1 MEILSKTQKQLL
13 TQERDLLNRLQLSL
27 TEYDVKAEDLAA
39 LTESIRQLDDFFLLV
54 VVGEFNAGKSAFINA
69 LLGERILAEGVT
81 PTTTKVNILRF
92 GEEKK
97 KSSLSENVESLTY
110 EADFL
115 KEISIVDT
123 PGTNAIIR
131 EHEEITSLFV
141 PRSDL
146 ILFITSADRPF
157 TESERIF
164 LENIRSWGKKVVL
177 VINKIDI
184 LQSPE
189 ALEEIQNFV
198 GENAKTTLKTIPEIF
213 PISAQ
218 QALLAKQ
225 GKPEL
230 WQESRFEAL
239 ESYIMTTLDQESRL
253 ELKLLNPLG
262 VGKHLSSQYKE
273 FFEHRLKLLQDD
285 LVLIKDVE
293 DQLIVFQKDML
304 ESFQLRMSDI
314 IKILLEMEQ
323 RGEDFFTEYI
333 RLARIL
339 DLMKKEKI
347 QKDYEDMVV
356 AEVPSQIEHKV
367 TAIIDWLVDA
377 NLRQWQAIT
386 NHISEGRQ
394 KHKGRMVGDIGT
406 FIYDRERLINS
417 IQKEATRVLKSYD
430 KTREADL
437 IARRSQNAVA
447 ATAAISA
454 GALGL
459 GTLVTVLATT
469 MATDV
474 TGILL
479 AGVMAALGLFIIP
492 TRRRNAKK
500 EMRAKVKMMRDQLTK
515 SLSTHFNHEIERGLQ
530 EIKDTIAPYT
540 RFIRS
545 ENEKNQLAHQAL
557 ENYLGEIINLTDQI
571 GSSGKEGRVDSPPS
585 LH

>member
-1 MEILSKTQKQLL
+1 MEILSKKQKQIL

-27 TEYDVKAEDLAA
+27 TDYDVKAEDLEA

-97 KSSLSENVESLTY
+97 KSSLSENVESLTF

-146 ILFITSADRPF
+146 ILFVTSADRPF

-198 GENAKTTLKTIPEIF
+198 AENAKTTLKTIPEIF

-218 QALLAKQ
+218 KALLAKL

-230 WQESRFEAL
+230 WQDSRFEAL
-239 ESYIMTTLDQESRL
+239 ETYIMTTLDQESRL

-285 LVLIKDVE
+285 LDLIKDVE
-293 DQLIVFQKDML
+293 DQLVVFRKDML

-356 AEVPSQIEHKV
+356 AEVPSQVEQKV

-430 KTREADL
+430 KSKEADQ

-454 GALGL
+454 GAVGL

-479 AGVMAALGLFIIP
+479 AGAMAALGLFIIP

-530 EIKDTIAPYT
+530 EVKDTIAPYT

-545 ENEKNQLAHQAL
+545 ENERNQLAHQAL

-571 GSSGKEGRVDSPPS
+571 GSSD
-585 LH
+585 

>member
-1 MEILSKTQKQLL
+1 MEILSKKQKQIL

-27 TEYDVKAEDLAA
+27 TDYDVKAEDLEA

-97 KSSLSENVESLTY
+97 KSSLSENVESLTF

-146 ILFITSADRPF
+146 ILFVTSADRPF

-198 GENAKTTLKTIPEIF
+198 AENAKTTLKTIPEIF

-218 QALLAKQ
+218 KALLAKL

-239 ESYIMTTLDQESRL
+239 ETYIMTTLDQESRL

-262 VGKHLSSQYKE
+262 VGKHLASQYKE

-293 DQLIVFQKDML
+293 DQLVVFRKDML

-356 AEVPSQIEHKV
+356 AEVPSQVEQKV

-430 KTREADL
+430 KSKEADQ

-454 GALGL
+454 GAVGL

-479 AGVMAALGLFIIP
+479 AGAMAALGLFIIP

-530 EIKDTIAPYT
+530 EVKDTIAPYT

-545 ENEKNQLAHQAL
+545 ENERNQLAHQAL

-571 GSSGKEGRVDSPPS
+571 GSSG
-585 LH
+585 

>member
-13 TQERDLLNRLQLSL
+13 SQERDLLNRLRLSL
-27 TEYDVKAEDLAA
+27 AEYGVKEEDQTA

-69 LLGERILAEGVT
+69 LLGEKFLAEGVT
-81 PTTTKVNILRF
+81 PTTTKVNILRY
-92 GEEKK
+92 GEEKE
-97 KSSLSENVESLTY
+97 KSILSENIESLTFD
-110 EADFL
+110 ADFL

-146 ILFITSADRPF
+146 ILFVTSADRPF

-164 LENIRSWGKKVVL
+164 LEKIRSWGKKIVL

-189 ALEEIQNFV
+189 ALEEIRVFV
-198 GENAKTTLKTIPEIF
+198 AENAKTTLKTTPDIF

-218 QALLAKQ
+218 QALNAKQ

-230 WQESRFEAL
+230 WKESRFEAL
-239 ESYIMTTLDQESRL
+239 ESYIITTLDQESRL
-253 ELKLLNPLG
+253 QLKLLNPLG
-262 VGKHLSSQYKE
+262 VGKHLSSQYAE
-273 FFEHRLKLLQDD
+273 FFDHRLKLLQGD
-285 LVLIKDVE
+285 LDLIKDVE
-293 DQLIVFQKDML
+293 DQLIVFRKDML
-304 ESFQLRMSDI
+304 ESFRLRMSDI
-314 IKILLEMEQ
+314 IKILLELEQ

-333 RLARIL
+333 RLGRIF

-347 QKDYEDMVV
+347 RKDYEEMVV
-356 AEVPSQIEHKV
+356 ADVPAQIEQKV

-417 IQKEATRVLKSYD
+417 IQKEANRVVESYD
-430 KTREADL
+430 KTREADQ
-437 IARRSQNAVA
+437 IARSSQNAVA

-454 GALGL
+454 GAVGL
-459 GTLVTVLATT
+459 GTLVTILATT
-469 MATDV
+469 MAADV

-479 AGVMAALGLFIIP
+479 AGAMAALGLFIIP

-500 EMRAKVKMMRDQLTK
+500 DMRVKVKAMRDQLTN
-515 SLSTHFNHEIERGLQ
+515 SLSTHFNQEIERSLQ

-545 ENEKNQLAHQAL
+545 ENEKNRLANQAL
-557 ENYLGEIINLTDQI
+557 KNYIREIINLTDQI
-571 GSSGKEGRVDSPPS
+571 ESSEK
-585 LH
+585 

>member
-1 MEILSKTQKQLL
+1 MEILSKKQKQLL

-69 LLGERILAEGVT
+69 LLGERYLAEGVT

-92 GEEKK
+92 GEEKR

-198 GENAKTTLKTIPEIF
+198 AENAKTTLKTIPQIF

-230 WQESRFEAL
+230 WQESKFEAL

-262 VGKHLSSQYKE
+262 VGKHLASQYKE

-323 RGEDFFTEYI
+323 RGDDFFTEYI

-356 AEVPSQIEHKV
+356 AEVPSQIEQKV

-417 IQKEATRVLKSYD
+417 IQKEANQVLKSYD
-430 KTREADL
+430 KTREADQ

-454 GALGL
+454 GAVGL

-479 AGVMAALGLFIIP
+479 AGAMAALGLFIIP

-500 EMRAKVKMMRDQLTK
+500 EMRAKVRMMRDQLTK

-530 EIKDTIAPYT
+530 EIKDAIAPYT

-557 ENYLGEIINLTDQI
+557 ENFLSEIINLTDQI
-571 GSSGKEGRVDSPPS
+571 GSSGK
-585 LH
+585 

>member
-1 MEILSKTQKQLL
+1 MEILSKKQKQIL

-27 TEYDVKAEDLAA
+27 TDYDVKAEDLEA

-97 KSSLSENVESLTY
+97 KSSLSENVESLTF

-198 GENAKTTLKTIPEIF
+198 AENAKTTLKTIPEIF

-218 QALLAKQ
+218 KALLAKL

-230 WQESRFEAL
+230 WQDSRFEAL
-239 ESYIMTTLDQESRL
+239 ETYIMTTLDQESRL

-293 DQLIVFQKDML
+293 DQLVVFRKDML

-356 AEVPSQIEHKV
+356 AEVPSQVEQKV

-430 KTREADL
+430 KSKEADQ

-454 GALGL
+454 GAVGL

-479 AGVMAALGLFIIP
+479 AGAMAALGLFIIP

-530 EIKDTIAPYT
+530 EVKDTIAPYT

-545 ENEKNQLAHQAL
+545 ENERNQLAHQAL

-571 GSSGKEGRVDSPPS
+571 GSSD
-585 LH
+585 

>member
-1 MEILSKTQKQLL
+1 MDILSKSQKQLL
-13 TQERDLLNRLQLSL
+13 TQERDLLNRLRLSL
-27 TEYDVKAEDLAA
+27 AEYGVKEEDQAA
-39 LTESIRQLDDFFLLV
+39 LSESIRQLDDFFLLV

-69 LLGERILAEGVT
+69 LLGDSILAEGVT
-81 PTTTKVNILRF
+81 PTTTKVNILRY
-92 GEEKK
+92 GEEKE
-97 KSSLSENVESLTY
+97 KSSLSENVESLTFD
-110 EADFL
+110 ADFL

-131 EHEEITSLFV
+131 EHEEITSLFI

-164 LENIRSWGKKVVL
+164 LEKIRSWGKKVVL

-189 ALEEIQNFV
+189 ALEEIIDFV
-198 GENAKTTLKTIPEIF
+198 AENAKTTLKTTPDIF
-213 PISAQ
+213 PISAK
-218 QALLAKQ
+218 QALNAKQ

-230 WQESRFEAL
+230 WKESRFEAL
-239 ESYIMTTLDQESRL
+239 ESYIITTLDQESRL
-253 ELKLLNPLG
+253 QLKLLNPLG
-262 VGKHLSSQYKE
+262 VGKHLSNQYAE
-273 FFEHRLKLLQDD
+273 FFDHRLKLLQGD
-285 LVLIKDVE
+285 LDLIKDVE
-293 DQLIVFQKDML
+293 DQVIIFRKDML

-314 IKILLEMEQ
+314 IKVLLELEQ

-333 RLARIL
+333 RLGRIL

-347 QKDYEDMVV
+347 QKDYEEMVV
-356 AEVPSQIEHKV
+356 ADLPIQIEQKV

-394 KHKGRMVGDIGT
+394 KHKGRMVGDIGN

-417 IQKEATRVLKSYD
+417 IQKEAARVVESYD
-430 KTREADL
+430 KTREADQ
-437 IARRSQNAVA
+437 IARSAQNAVA

-454 GALGL
+454 GAVGL

-479 AGVMAALGLFIIP
+479 AGAMAALGLFIIP

-500 EMRAKVKMMRDQLTK
+500 EMREKVKAMGNQLTD
-515 SLSTHFNHEIERGLQ
+515 SLSTHFNQEIERGLQ

-545 ENEKNQLAHQAL
+545 ENEKNHLAHQAL
-557 ENYLGEIINLTDQI
+557 KNYYGEIINLTDQI
-571 GSSGKEGRVDSPPS
+571 ESSEK
-585 LH
+585 

>member
-1 MEILSKTQKQLL
+1 MEILSKKQKQIL

-27 TEYDVKAEDLAA
+27 TDYDVKAEDLEA

-97 KSSLSENVESLTY
+97 KSSLSENVESLTF

-189 ALEEIQNFV
+189 ALEEIQYFV
-198 GENAKTTLKTIPEIF
+198 AENAKTTLKTIPEIF

-218 QALLAKQ
+218 KALLAKL

-239 ESYIMTTLDQESRL
+239 ETYIMTTLDQESRL

-262 VGKHLSSQYKE
+262 VGKHLASQYKE
-273 FFEHRLKLLQDD
+273 FFEHRIKLLQDD

-293 DQLIVFQKDML
+293 DQLIVFRKDML

-356 AEVPSQIEHKV
+356 AEVPSQVEQKV

-430 KTREADL
+430 KSKEADQ

-454 GALGL
+454 GAVGL

-469 MATDV
+469 MAIDV

-479 AGVMAALGLFIIP
+479 AGAMAALGLFIIP

-530 EIKDTIAPYT
+530 EVKDTIAPYT

-545 ENEKNQLAHQAL
+545 ENEGNQLAHQAL

-571 GSSGKEGRVDSPPS
+571 GSSG
-585 LH
+585 

>member
-1 MEILSKTQKQLL
+1 MEILSKIQKQLL
-13 TQERDLLNRLQLSL
+13 TQERDLLNRLRLSL
-27 TEYDVKAEDLAA
+27 AEYGAKEEDQTA

-69 LLGERILAEGVT
+69 LLGDKILAEGVT
-81 PTTTKVNILRF
+81 PTTTKVNILRY
-92 GEEKK
+92 GEVKE
-97 KSSLSENVESLTY
+97 KSSLSENVESLTFD
-110 EADFL
+110 ADFL

-131 EHEEITSLFV
+131 EHEEITSLFI

-146 ILFITSADRPF
+146 ILFVTSADRPF

-164 LENIRSWGKKVVL
+164 LEKIRSWGKKIVL

-189 ALEEIQNFV
+189 ALEEIRVFV
-198 GENAKTTLKTIPEIF
+198 AENAKITLKTTPDIF

-218 QALLAKQ
+218 QALNAKQ

-230 WQESRFEAL
+230 WKESRFEAL
-239 ESYIMTTLDQESRL
+239 ESYIMTTLDEESRL
-253 ELKLLNPLG
+253 RLKLLNPLG
-262 VGKHLSSQYKE
+262 VGKHLSSQYAE
-273 FFEHRLKLLQDD
+273 FFDHRLKLLQGD
-285 LVLIKDVE
+285 LDLIKDVE
-293 DQLIVFQKDML
+293 DQLIIFRKDML
-304 ESFQLRMSDI
+304 ESFRLRMSDI
-314 IKILLEMEQ
+314 IKILLELEQ

-333 RLARIL
+333 RLGRIL

-347 QKDYEDMVV
+347 RKDYEEMVV
-356 AEVPSQIEHKV
+356 AEVPAQIEQKV

-406 FIYDRERLINS
+406 FTYDRERLINS
-417 IQKEATRVLKSYD
+417 IQKEAIRVVESYD
-430 KTREADL
+430 KTWEADQ
-437 IARRSQNAVA
+437 IARSSQNAVA

-454 GALGL
+454 GAVGL

-469 MATDV
+469 MAADV

-479 AGVMAALGLFIIP
+479 AGAMAALGLFIIP

-500 EMRAKVKMMRDQLTK
+500 EMRVKVKTMRDQLTD
-515 SLSTHFNHEIERGLQ
+515 SLSTHFNQEIERSLQ

-545 ENEKNQLAHQAL
+545 ENEKNHLANQAL
-557 ENYLGEIINLTDQI
+557 KNYVVEIINLTDQI
-571 GSSGKEGRVDSPPS
+571 ESSNK
-585 LH
+585 

>member
-1 MEILSKTQKQLL
+1 MEILSKKQKQLL
-13 TQERDLLNRLQLSL
+13 TKERDLLNQLRLSL
-27 TEYDVKAEDLAA
+27 VEYGVKEEDQQA

-69 LLGERILAEGVT
+69 LLGDRILEEGVT
-81 PTTTKVNILRF
+81 PTTTKVNILRY
-92 GEEKK
+92 GEAKEKTN
-97 KSSLSENVESLTY
+97 LSENIESLSV
-110 EADFL
+110 EAPFL

-146 ILFITSADRPF
+146 ILFVTSADRPF
-157 TESERIF
+157 TESERLF
-164 LENIRSWGKKVVL
+164 LEQIQSWGKKVVL

-184 LQSPE
+184 LQNDK
-189 ALEEIQNFV
+189 ALDEIQVFV
-198 GENAKTTLKTIPEIF
+198 AENAQKTLNMTPEIY

-218 QALLAKQ
+218 LALKAKR

-239 ESYIMTTLDQESRL
+239 EDYILSTLDQKSRL
-253 ELKLLNPLG
+253 KLKLLNPLG
-262 VGKHLSSQYKE
+262 VGKHLSSQYAE

-293 DQLIVFQKDML
+293 DQLVIFQKDM
-304 ESFQLRMSDI
+304 EENFQLRMSDI

-323 RGEDFFTEYI
+323 RGQDFFTEYI
-333 RLARIL
+333 RLARVF

-347 QKDYEDMVV
+347 QKDFENLVV
-356 AEVPSQIEHKV
+356 ANVPEQIESKV

-386 NHISEGRQ
+386 SHIAEGQQ
-394 KHKGRMVGDIGT
+394 KHKGRMVGDIGN

-417 IQKEATRVLKSYD
+417 IQKEANRVLENYD
-430 KTREADL
+430 KTREANE

-447 ATAAISA
+447 TAAAISA
-454 GALGL
+454 GAVGL
-459 GTLVTVLATT
+459 GTLVTILATT
-469 MATDV
+469 LATDV

-479 AGVMAALGLFIIP
+479 AGAMAALGLFIIP

-500 EMRAKVKMMRDQLTK
+500 EMHKKVSEMRDQLTV
-515 SLSTHFNHEIERGLQ
+515 SLTTHFNHEIKRGLQ
-530 EIKDTIAPYT
+530 EIRDTIAPYT
-540 RFIRS
+540 RFVRS
-545 ENEKNQLAHQAL
+545 ETEKNQQAHQTL
-557 ENYLGEIINLTDQI
+557 KNYLTEINNLVDQI
-571 GSSGKEGRVDSPPS
+571 ESSVK
-585 LH
+585 